1 MPRGLRILEEQQGSG
16 VDAEKRDTVCF
27 DLEISL
33 NKGDVVVPRQEFN
46 SVLGSRQLIA
56 GVEKSLEG
64 MHEGGYRKVKISPHL
79 AYRAAGVPDQVPANA
94 VLMCQIWLKRV
105 AKKRK

>member
-16 VDAEKRDTVCF
+16 VGAEIWSGRPATK
-27 DLEISL
+27 
-33 NKGDVVVPRQEFN
+33 FN

-56 GVEKSLEG
+56 GLEKSLEG

-79 AYRAAGVPDQVPANA
+79 AYRAAGVPDKVPANA

-105 AKKRK
+105 AKKRKLQR